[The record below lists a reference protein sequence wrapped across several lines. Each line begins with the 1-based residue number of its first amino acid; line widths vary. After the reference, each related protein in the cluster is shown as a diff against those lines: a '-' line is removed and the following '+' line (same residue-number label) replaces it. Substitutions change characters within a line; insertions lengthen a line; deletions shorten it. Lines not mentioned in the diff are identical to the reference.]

1 MQYFSL
7 VVLQL
12 HKLTSD
18 LTSIY
23 INSFAGNLAEI
34 AEEDQQFSWEFGKQQ
49 RPRFS
54 ETPHYGHP
62 YLTDSFVCPDQKLIF
77 S

>member
-12 HKLTSD
+12 HELTSD

-34 AEEDQQFSWEFGKQQ
+34 AEEDQQLFREFGKQQ
-49 RPRFS
+49 
-54 ETPHYGHP
+54 TAK
-62 YLTDSFVCPDQKLIF
+62 T
-77 S
+77 